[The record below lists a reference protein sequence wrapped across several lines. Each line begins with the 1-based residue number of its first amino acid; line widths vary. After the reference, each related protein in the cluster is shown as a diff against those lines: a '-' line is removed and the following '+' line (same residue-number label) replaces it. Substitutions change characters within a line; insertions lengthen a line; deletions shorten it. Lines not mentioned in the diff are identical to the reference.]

1 MCSNS
6 LAAAQRQNN
15 IQMSSVEIRKVET
28 KKDLQAFIEFHYDL
42 YEGNEYDV
50 PTLYSDDYNTLSH
63 DRNAA
68 FDFCE
73 AEYYLAYKSGKIVG
87 RVAAI
92 INHKANKRWDRKSV
106 RFGWIDFID
115 DREVSAALLKAVEDY
130 GKSKGMT
137 EIVGPLGFTDFD
149 PEGMLTWGFDQLGT
163 MPTIYNYPYYPEH
176 IEAMEDYIV
185 DNKYVEFKV
194 TVPDKMP
201 ERYAKIAQMVAK
213 RYNLK
218 IKKLTK
224 NDIFQGGYGQ
234 RIFQLLNE
242 TYKDLYGFSEL
253 TQRQIDQYVDMYLKL
268 ADLNL
273 ITVIEDGNHGDKLAG
288 LGITIPSLAKA
299 LQKCRRGRLF
309 PFGWWHVLR
318 AIKFHKTEGVDLL
331 LIGFLPEYRAKGA
344 NALLFYDLIPRYQE
358 YGFKWGE
365 TQVEMEANSNVQGQ
379 WDALETHLH
388 KRRKCYKKFI

>member
-1 MCSNS
+1 
-6 LAAAQRQNN
+6 
-15 IQMSSVEIRKVET
+15 MSSVEIRKVET

-163 MPTIYNYPYYPEH
+163 MPTIYNYPYNPEH
-176 IEAMEDYIV
+176 IEAM
-185 DNKYVEFKV
+185 
-194 TVPDKMP
+194 
-201 ERYAKIAQMVAK
+201 
-213 RYNLK
+213 
-218 IKKLTK
+218 
-224 NDIFQGGYGQ
+224 
-234 RIFQLLNE
+234 
-242 TYKDLYGFSEL
+242 
-253 TQRQIDQYVDMYLKL
+253 
-268 ADLNL
+268 
-273 ITVIEDGNHGDKLAG
+273 
-288 LGITIPSLAKA
+288 
-299 LQKCRRGRLF
+299 
-309 PFGWWHVLR
+309 
-318 AIKFHKTEGVDLL
+318 
-331 LIGFLPEYRAKGA
+331 
-344 NALLFYDLIPRYQE
+344 
-358 YGFKWGE
+358 
-365 TQVEMEANSNVQGQ
+365 
-379 WDALETHLH
+379 
-388 KRRKCYKKFI
+388 